1 MVRRGKRRGFT
12 IVELVLTLALFAVL
26 VTVAVPGFR
35 DYILQNRVKTGAQEL
50 FTALLYARSEAIKRN
65 DDVYIYPNGG
75 GSGDWQ
81 DGWVI
86 TTDSTKGYGDC
97 QTDQTDCLRMQQPLA
112 GIAITTG
119 AASVTYDGTG
129 RAAATASFAVCDS
142 DASVQVRRRQVS
154 IDLTGRPAI
163 DYDGDCSS

>member
-1 MVRRGKRRGFT
+1 MRPRGTQRGFT
-12 IVELVLTLALFAVL
+12 IVELVITLALFAVL

-50 FTALLYARSEAIKRN
+50 FTAMLYARSEAIKRN
-65 DDVYIYPNGG
+65 GDVYIYPNGG
-75 GSGDWQ
+75 ASDDWQ

-86 TTDSTKGYGDC
+86 TTDSSKGYGDC
-97 QTDQTDCLRMQQPLA
+97 QTDQTDCLRIQQPLS

-142 DASVQVRRRQVS
+142 DASAQVRRRRVS
-154 IDLTGRPAI
+154 IELTGRPAI
-163 DYDGDCSS
+163 DYDGDCAS